1 MHKRAFIL
9 IVILLL
15 IIGCGLFKK
24 KEPPP
29 PPEPTLAVL
38 EFEAAGDI
46 NPNLEGRACPVGI
59 RIYQLTSYTNFKEA
73 DFYSLF
79 QKEDQVL
86 GDNILRKEEILLK
99 PNEKRTVFF
108 EVAEEARTI
117 GIFGIF
123 RSFEKS
129 QWKAA
134 SNIIKNKTNVINVY
148 VSSTRLIIK

>member
-1 MHKRAFIL
+1 MYKKVFF
-9 IVILLL
+9 LLCVL
-15 IIGCGLFKK
+15 LMITGCGLFKK

-38 EFEAAGDI
+38 EFEAAGNI

-59 RIYQLTSYTNFKEA
+59 RIYQLKSYSDFKEV

-79 QKEDQVL
+79 EKDDQLL
-86 GDNILRKEEILLK
+86 GKDLLHKEEILLK

-108 EVAEEARTI
+108 EVAEDTRTI
-117 GIFGIF
+117 GLFGIF
-123 RSFEKS
+123 RTFEQS

-134 SNIIKNKTNVINVY
+134 SNILKNKTNVINVY
-148 VSSTRLIIK
+148 VSGTRLIIK